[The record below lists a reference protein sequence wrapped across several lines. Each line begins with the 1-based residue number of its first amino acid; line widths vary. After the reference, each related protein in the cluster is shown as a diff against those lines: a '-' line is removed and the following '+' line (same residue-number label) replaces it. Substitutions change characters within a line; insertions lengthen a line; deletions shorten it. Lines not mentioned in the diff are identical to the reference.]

1 MTNEKRA
8 RAEGTRKR
16 RKWRKGGTD
25 SPGPVYGQKSQV
37 PKKGGRASRKRPR
50 KDKEAEVRKAN
61 QPSIEK
67 SWSHTKSQIS
77 QG

>member
-1 MTNEKRA
+1 MA
-8 RAEGTRKR
+8 RKAR
-16 RKWRKGGTD
+16 
-25 SPGPVYGQKSQV
+25 YQ
-37 PKKGGRASRKRPR
+37 KKGGRASRKRPR

-77 QG
+77 KG